1 MFKLSVISD
10 EISQDFERVMQVCK
24 EYNVPCVEP
33 RSVWDNPPQNIPD
46 SDVAKMKKLTQE
58 YGMSVPCI
66 ASPFLKCDLG
76 DDAQYQEH
84 LNILRRCVHIA
95 HELDC
100 KIIRGFTFWR
110 TGNPENVWQQ
120 LLDAYEEPIKI
131 CEQEDIY
138 IGIENEASTHIGAA
152 AEAEKMYQD
161 LANPRIRAIWDPA
174 NEVFAENGELPF
186 PDAWERMKPY
196 VIHVHIKDAVHVDN
210 PEKGRCVPVGDG
222 GYIDFP
228 AQFKALID
236 MGYNGAC
243 SLETH
248 WRPSEE
254 LDRDLLD
261 QPGGAA
267 FSASGEPASR
277 ICLDNIKKMLADI
290 GVEL

>member
-10 EISQDFERVMQVCK
+10 EISQDFERVLQVCN
-24 EYNVPCVEP
+24 EYEVPQVEP

-46 SDVAKMKKLTQE
+46 SDIARMRRLLDE
-58 YGMSVPCI
+58 YEMSVCCI

-76 DDAQYQEH
+76 NDEQYQQH
-84 LNILRRCVHIA
+84 LGILRRCIDIA
-95 HELDC
+95 HVFNC

-110 TGNPENVWQQ
+110 TGPPESVWQQ
-120 LLDAYEEPIKI
+120 LLDAYDEPIKM
-131 CEQEDIY
+131 CEQEDVY

-152 AEAEKMYQD
+152 AEAEALYKD
-161 LANPRIRAIWDPA
+161 LANPRVRAIWDPA

-186 PDAWERMKPY
+186 PDAFERMKPFL
-196 VIHVHIKDAVHVDN
+196 IHVHIKDAVHVDN

-222 GYIDFP
+222 GYIDYP
-228 AQFKALID
+228 AQFQALVD
-236 MGYNGAC
+236 MGYEGAC

-277 ICLDNIKKMLADI
+277 ICFDKIKQIMAGLKL
-290 GVEL
+290 